1 MSERTSAA
9 ADALYGATGMASK
22 AHGAG
27 GRECIIRGIDLRKRY
42 QLGKNNFVDAL
53 RGATLDITRG
63 EMAAIMGPSGSGK
76 STFMHIAGC
85 LDASDGGEVW
95 LNGRRVDGLTGS
107 ELTRI
112 RRKEI
117 GFIFQG
123 FNLIPTL
130 SAEENVALSAEYA
143 GLSRGAALDRARQLL
158 DEVGLGDRM
167 RHVPSELSGGQQQ
180 RVAIARSLVND
191 PGIVMGDEPTGDLDT
206 ATSEEIVA
214 MMRRVNRE
222 RGTTFLIVT
231 HNPEVA
237 VACDRTIRMR
247 DGVVVDDGDGT
258 PQGTGAAPVV
268 SASEPAGI

>member
-1 MSERTSAA
+1 MSERTHEVV
-9 ADALYGATGMASK
+9 DTLYGGTPQPHADG
-22 AHGAG
+22 
-27 GRECIIRGIDLRKRY
+27 EWIIQARGLAKRY
-42 QLGKNNFVDAL
+42 QLGRNNFVDAL
-53 RGATLDITRG
+53 RGATLDIRRG

-85 LDASDGGEVW
+85 LDVADGGEMW
-95 LNGRRVDGLTGS
+95 LNGRRVDGLAARDLVG
-107 ELTRI
+107 I
-112 RRKEI
+112 RRSEI

-130 SAEENVALSAEYA
+130 SAEENVALAAEYA
-143 GLSRGAALDRARQLL
+143 GLGRGHALTRARELL
-158 DEVGLGDRM
+158 DLVGLGDRM

-180 RVAIARSLVND
+180 RVAIARALVND

-206 ATSEEIVA
+206 ATSEEIVG
-214 MMRRVNRE
+214 MMRTVNLE

-237 VACDRTIRMR
+237 RSCDRTIVMR

-258 PQGTGAAPVV
+258 PAGAN
-268 SASEPAGI
+268 

>member
-1 MSERTSAA
+1 MNERVSGVAE
-9 ADALYGATGMASK
+9 ALYG
-22 AHGAG
+22 GAPQSHADG
-27 GRECIIRGIDLRKRY
+27 AWIIRARDLAKRY
-42 QLGKNNFVDAL
+42 QLGRDNFVDAL
-53 RGATLDITRG
+53 RGATLDIRRG

-85 LDASDGGEVW
+85 LDVSDGGEVW
-95 LNGRRVDGLTGS
+95 LNGRRVDQLAARDLVGV
-107 ELTRI
+107 
-112 RRKEI
+112 RRREI

-143 GLSRGAALDRARQLL
+143 GMGRNAALARARELL
-158 DEVGLGDRM
+158 ELVGLGDRM

-214 MMRRVNRE
+214 MMRAVNRE

-237 VACDRTIRMR
+237 AACDRTIVMR

-258 PQGTGAAPVV
+258 PLGR
-268 SASEPAGI
+268 

>member
-1 MSERTSAA
+1 MSKRPMEI
-9 ADALYGATGMASK
+9 ADRLYGSLESQAFDAE
-22 AHGAG
+22 
-27 GRECIIRGIDLRKRY
+27 GRDCIIRGIGLRKRY
-42 QLGKNNFVDAL
+42 VLGKDNFVDAL

-85 LDASDGGEVW
+85 LDVADGGEVW
-95 LNGRRVDGLTGS
+95 LNGRRVDILPGS
-107 ELTRI
+107 ELVRV
-112 RRKEI
+112 RRNEI

-130 SAEENVALSAEYA
+130 SAEENVALAGEYA
-143 GLSRGAALDRARQLL
+143 GISRSDALVRARELL

-180 RVAIARSLVND
+180 RVAIARALIND
-191 PGIVMGDEPTGDLDT
+191 PGVVMGDEPTGDLDT

-214 MMRRVNRE
+214 MMRKVNQE

-237 VACDRTIRMR
+237 AGCDRTIRMR
-247 DGVVVDDGDGT
+247 DGIVVDDGDGS
-258 PQGTGAAPVV
+258 PQ
-268 SASEPAGI
+268 EAGDA

>member
-1 MSERTSAA
+1 MSDRANTTVA
-9 ADALYGATGMASK
+9 ALYGAAPADAATAAAS
-22 AHGAG
+22 
-27 GRECIIRGIDLRKRY
+27 EPIIRAIGLTKRY
-42 QLGKNNFVDAL
+42 QLGRNNFVDAL
-53 RGATLDITRG
+53 RGATLDIRRG
-63 EMAAIMGPSGSGK
+63 EIAAIMGPSGSGK

-85 LDASDGGEVW
+85 LDLAGGGEVW

-107 ELTRI
+107 DLTRI

-123 FNLIPTL
+123 FNLIPTIT
-130 SAEENVALSAEYA
+130 AEENVALAAEYA
-143 GLSRGAALDRARQLL
+143 GLSRGEALKRARVLL
-158 DEVGLGDRM
+158 DEVGLSDRA

-206 ATSEEIVA
+206 ATSEEIVT

-237 VACDRTIRMR
+237 AACDRTVRMR
-247 DGVVVDDGDGT
+247 DGVVIDDGDGT
-258 PQGTGAAPVV
+258 PQGVD
-268 SASEPAGI
+268 PA

>member
-1 MSERTSAA
+1 MSEQAA
-9 ADALYGATGMASK
+9 HVVEALYGGEPQSQAD
-22 AHGAG
+22 GAY
-27 GRECIIRGIDLRKRY
+27 IIQTRDLTKRY
-42 QLGKNNFVDAL
+42 QLGRNNFVDAL
-53 RGATLDITRG
+53 RGATLDIRRG

-85 LDASDGGEVW
+85 LDVADGGEVW
-95 LNGRRVDGLTGS
+95 LNGRRVDGLS
-107 ELTRI
+107 ARELVGI

-130 SAEENVALSAEYA
+130 TAEENVALAGEYA
-143 GLSRGAALDRARQLL
+143 GMGRGVALNRARELL
-158 DEVGLGDRM
+158 EMVGLGDRT

-180 RVAIARSLVND
+180 RVAIARALVND

-206 ATSEEIVA
+206 TTSEEIVG
-214 MMRRVNRE
+214 MMRTVNRE

-237 VACDRTIRMR
+237 SACDRTVRMR

-258 PQGTGAAPVV
+258 PPGP
-268 SASEPAGI
+268 